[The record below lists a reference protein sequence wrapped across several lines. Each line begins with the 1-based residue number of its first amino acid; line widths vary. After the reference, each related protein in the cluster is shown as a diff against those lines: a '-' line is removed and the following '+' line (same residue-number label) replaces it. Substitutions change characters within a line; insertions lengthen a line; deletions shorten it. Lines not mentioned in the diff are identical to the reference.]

1 MNYTEEELRMQML
14 AGIITEGQFR
24 DMVSKIGNKAK
35 KIAVGGAMAA
45 AICLPSCKKEGYK
58 VIYKYSY
65 QTQQDI
71 DNAEKGDPNRR
82 ATQFIVSGH
91 ELSDAE
97 FAALKKDL
105 DDGDNDGDL
114 SPDDAYG
121 KDKFDTKLELDH
133 IDVKDEW

>member
-35 KIAVGGAMAA
+35 KFDVGGAMAA
-45 AICLPSCKKEGYK
+45 AIFLPSCKKEGNN

-71 DNAEKGDPNRR
+71 DNAKEGGPNRH
-82 ATQFIVSGH
+82 ATQFVVSGH
-91 ELSDAE
+91 KLSDAE

-114 SPDDAYG
+114 SPDDSYG
-121 KDKFDTKLELDH
+121 NDTFDTKLELDH
-133 IDVKDEW
+133 VDVKNEW